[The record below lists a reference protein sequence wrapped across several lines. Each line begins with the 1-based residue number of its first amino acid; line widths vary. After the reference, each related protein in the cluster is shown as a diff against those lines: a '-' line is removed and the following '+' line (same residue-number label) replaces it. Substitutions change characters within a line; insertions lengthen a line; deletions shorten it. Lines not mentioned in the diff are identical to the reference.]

1 MPDPVSLT
9 AGAIATLA
17 FQKFIE
23 SSAGELAKKFSE
35 TAIAQ
40 MDTLRQKIVAR
51 LRGKSEKLDEA
62 LDKAAA
68 GERAALETI
77 SKNLD
82 VVMDDSPEFA
92 AEIRAIAHEITLQQI
107 QDNSSLNQTNYG
119 GTNYQVKTG
128 QDNTN
133 FFGGSHNHGQK

>member
-1 MPDPVSLT
+1 MTDPVSLT

-23 SSAGELAKKFSE
+23 SSAGELAKKLSE

-40 MDTLRQKIVAR
+40 MDTLRQKIVSR

-107 QDNSSLNQTNYG
+107 QENSSMNQTNYG

-133 FFGGSHNHGQK
+133 FFGGSHNHEQK